1 MISTQPNKDQQTV
14 TTSGERLQSYIDGV
28 RLHYVNTQ
36 VDERGTLV
44 EIYNP
49 AWNFHEAPLVYV
61 YQMTIRPNHVK
72 GWVVHFEQD
81 DRLFLNQ
88 GTVKIV
94 LYDDRPDSS
103 TYQRINEIF
112 MSEYRRGLIIFP
124 KGVYHAIHNIGN
136 EDASLINMPTKPF
149 NHANPDKYR
158 LPLEN
163 DVIPYR
169 FDTNK
174 LGW

>member
-1 MISTQPNKDQQTV
+1 MIDTRPQKDSQTV
-14 TTSGERLQSYIDGV
+14 TLSGERIQTLIDGV

-36 VDERGTLV
+36 VDERGSIC
-44 EIYNP
+44 EIFNP

-72 GWVVHFEQD
+72 GWVVHYEQD
-81 DRLFLNQ
+81 DRIFLSQ
-88 GTVKIV
+88 GSIKIV
-94 LYDDRPDSS
+94 LYDDRPQSP
-103 TYQRINEIF
+103 TYRMINEIY

-124 KGVYHAIHNIGN
+124 HHVYHAIQNIGDK
-136 EDASLINMPTKPF
+136 DALLLNMPTKPY
-149 NHANPDKYR
+149 NHENPDKYR

-163 DVIPYR
+163 DMIDYR
-169 FDTNK
+169 FNINA

>member
-1 MISTQPNKDQQTV
+1 MIDTRPQKDSQTV
-14 TTSGERLQSYIDGV
+14 TFSGERIQTLIDGV

-36 VDERGTLV
+36 VDERGSIC
-44 EIYNP
+44 EIFNP

-72 GWVVHFEQD
+72 GWVVHYEQD
-81 DRLFLNQ
+81 DRIFLSQ
-88 GTVKIV
+88 GSIKIV
-94 LYDDRPDSS
+94 LYDDRPQSP
-103 TYQRINEIF
+103 TYRMINEIY

-124 KGVYHAIHNIGN
+124 HHVYHAIQNIGDK
-136 EDASLINMPTKPF
+136 DALLLNMPTKPY
-149 NHANPDKYR
+149 NHENPDKYR

-163 DVIPYR
+163 DVIGYR
-169 FDTNK
+169 FNINA

>member
-1 MISTQPNKDQQTV
+1 MITTQPNKDPQTV
-14 TTSGERLQSYIDGV
+14 TTSGERIQSLIDGV

-36 VDERGTLV
+36 VDERGTV
-44 EIYNP
+44 CEIFNP
-49 AWNFHEAPLVYV
+49 VWGFHEAPLVYM

-72 GWVVHFEQD
+72 GWVVHYEQD
-81 DRLFLNQ
+81 DRLFLSQ
-88 GTVKIV
+88 GSVKIV
-94 LYDDRPDSS
+94 LYDDRPESS
-103 TYQRINEIF
+103 TYQMVNEIY

-124 KGVYHAIHNIGN
+124 QHVYHAIQNVGDK
-136 EDASLINMPTKPF
+136 DALLINMPTKPY

-163 DVIPYR
+163 DVIDYR
-169 FDTNK
+169 FNVNA